1 MTEHR
6 HNKSRDAVAVTE
18 VIMTRPYLRPPT
30 TRGLSIHK
38 TAVHSKMQLDA
49 PLTID
54 RMEVIVVARLFTLSA
69 AAADLLRVWGLM
81 P

>member
-6 HNKSRDAVAVTE
+6 HNKSRDTVEKTE
-18 VIMTRPYLRPPT
+18 VIMTNPCPRPPT

-49 PLTID
+49 TLTID
-54 RMEVIVVARLFTLSA
+54 RMEVIVVARLFPFSA
-69 AAADLLRVWGLM
+69 AAADLLRE
-81 P
+81 